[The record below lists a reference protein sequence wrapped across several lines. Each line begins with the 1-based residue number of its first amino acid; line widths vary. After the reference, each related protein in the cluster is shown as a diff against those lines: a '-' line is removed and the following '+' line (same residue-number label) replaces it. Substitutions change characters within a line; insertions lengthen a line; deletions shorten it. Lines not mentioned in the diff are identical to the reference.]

1 MERRYQCPVGWHKQR
16 QTGRKHPIVF
26 GLQLPRKPLG
36 FKGRINGRFA
46 RKGRAVRPEGPPT
59 NLGVRSSNLFG
70 RANEIRNLGWFC
82 LLILWAFAYLGYTT
96 RYTIALVAHAKLP
109 ATAVVIIC
117 TLRAVLPCMGLF
129 LTFSPGVPANQR
141 PPLSQQEHWNED
153 EKAIRDLSER
163 QFGSLFS
170 R

>member
-1 MERRYQCPVGWHKQR
+1 VLAYTR
-16 QTGRKHPIVF
+16 QLNWIQHQT
-26 GLQLPRKPLG
+26 
-36 FKGRINGRFA
+36 
-46 RKGRAVRPEGPPT
+46 T
-59 NLGVRSSNLFG
+59 NLGVRRSNLFG
-70 RANEIRNLGWFC
+70 RTNEIRNLGWFC
-82 LLILWAFAYLGYTT
+82 LLILWAFVYLGYTT

-129 LTFSPGVPANQR
+129 LTFSPGVQR

-153 EKAIRDLSER
+153 EKAIRDLIER